1 MKKIIIS
8 VYRAIVNIE
17 KFPNSFNSLK
27 QGGHRSFLYLIIA
40 LFMSLTVSAQYITD
54 RPDWAG
60 VWINTA
66 YKSTINLQGLQNE
79 IAGEAGRISWSN
91 IEPTQGNFNF
101 SDLLMTLQRA
111 KAGGYYHYFVLW
123 TGPNAPTWIYT
134 TVPQVT
140 TTDPDNPFPYYLDPD
155 YKLYMKNLFNG
166 MASYLSGLDTSLTNR
181 LAFIQP
187 GFGATGDRQLY
198 KGTPLDPKY
207 NISDAQYVAFMQEMT
222 NEFVSAFT
230 SRPQTANI
238 KFLFNIDD
246 YDGDPVIVNPNAEQI
261 YGKWIKENF
270 SCQLRKQQYTIAV
283 GDLSP
288 NEVVQDI
295 EQRDNFFGNTG
306 RWGGNPEFVRG
317 ELNEGETAPTPYYKL
332 NTKAFYYWTAISS
345 VDRGLDAWEVK
356 YNTLSLDNREAFNF
370 SHRYS
375 FYKRADK
382 SPYAFIALRD
392 VLDYS
397 DIVRFPEAQYG
408 SASKSN
414 QSRVNSILSAYSAY
428 GAKNDDMNAAVT
440 KVGVK
445 YLKGTTGY
453 NDCLWD
459 VIARNNQR
467 FITQIKA
474 NETSS
479 GYWRVGFTQTQPY
492 GRFCRGFDVTKK
504 RNTMYF
510 DVDDKY
516 FAANRKSGDGNIKI
530 KIIYYSKDAGSWEL
544 KYHAKD
550 GSMKTA
556 LAVTNNTSQDWVT
569 TEVTLNDALLNN
581 GGVENADI
589 ILQNTGA
596 TNCKFHLIELEKTV
610 AAPTTSISVSGV
622 SISNCPTSS
631 LTIGATHHLS
641 ATVTPANAT
650 NQALTW
656 SSSNTRSVSFI
667 KNLSFY

>member
-1 MKKIIIS
+1 MK
-8 VYRAIVNIE
+8 E
-17 KFPNSFNSLK
+17 K
-27 QGGHRSFLYLIIA
+27 Y
-40 LFMSLTVSAQYITD
+40 
-54 RPDWAG
+54 
-60 VWINTA
+60 
-66 YKSTINLQGLQNE
+66 
-79 IAGEAGRISWSN
+79 
-91 IEPTQGNFNF
+91 
-101 SDLLMTLQRA
+101 
-111 KAGGYYHYFVLW
+111 
-123 TGPNAPTWIYT
+123 
-134 TVPQVT
+134 
-140 TTDPDNPFPYYLDPD
+140 
-155 YKLYMKNLFNG
+155 
-166 MASYLSGLDTSLTNR
+166 
-181 LAFIQP
+181 
-187 GFGATGDRQLY
+187 
-198 KGTPLDPKY
+198 
-207 NISDAQYVAFMQEMT
+207 
-222 NEFVSAFT
+222 
-230 SRPQTANI
+230 
-238 KFLFNIDD
+238 
-246 YDGDPVIVNPNAEQI
+246 
-261 YGKWIKENF
+261 

-283 GDLSP
+283 GDLNP

-317 ELNEGETAPTPYYKL
+317 ELNEGETAITPYYKL

-356 YNTLSLDNREAFNF
+356 YNTLSLNNREAFNF

-375 FYKRADK
+375 FYKKAEK
-382 SPYAFIALRD
+382 SPYAFVALRD

-408 SASKSN
+408 SATKSN
-414 QSRVNSILSAYSAY
+414 EFRVNSILSAYSAY
-428 GAKNDDMNAAVT
+428 GAKNDDMNATLT

-445 YLKGTTGY
+445 YLKKTTGY

-492 GRFCRGFDVTKK
+492 GRFCRGFDVAKN

-510 DVDDKY
+510 DVADKY
-516 FAANRKSGDGNIKI
+516 FAANRKSGDGIIKI

-596 TNCKFHLIELEKTV
+596 TNCKFHLIELERKV
-610 AAPTTSISVSGV
+610 VNSTTSVNYIE
-622 SISNCPTSS
+622 N
-631 LTIGATHHLS
+631 
-641 ATVTPANAT
+641 
-650 NQALTW
+650 
-656 SSSNTRSVSFI
+656 
-667 KNLSFY
+667 NLKQ

>member
-1 MKKIIIS
+1 MKAKINTTKSSERRYFMENSIS
-8 VYRAIVNIE
+8 S
-17 KFPNSFNSLK
+17 KFPMIGLSF
-27 QGGHRSFLYLIIA
+27 FIA

-60 VWINTA
+60 IWINTA
-66 YKSTINLQGLQNE
+66 NKSSIDLQGLQNE

-111 KAGGYYHYFVLW
+111 KAGGYYYYFVLW
-123 TGPNAPTWIYT
+123 TGPNAPTWIYN
-134 TVPQVT
+134 TVPQVI
-140 TTDPDNPFPYYLDPD
+140 TTDPEEPFPYYLDPD

-166 MASYLSGLDTSLTNR
+166 MANYLAGIDTSLTNR

-198 KGTPLDPKY
+198 KGTPVDSQY

-246 YDGDPVIVNPNAEQI
+246 YDGDPVIANPNAEEMF
-261 YGKWIKENF
+261 GKWIKEKY

-317 ELNEGETAPTPYYKL
+317 ELNEGETAITPYYQL

-382 SPYAFIALRD
+382 SPYAFVALRD

-397 DIVRFPEAQYG
+397 DKVRFPEAQYG
-408 SASKSN
+408 SATKSN
-414 QSRVNSILSAYSAY
+414 ESRVNSILSAYSAY
-428 GAKNDDMNAAVT
+428 GAKNDDMNAALT

-492 GRFCRGFDVTKK
+492 GRFCRGFDVAKNK
-504 RNTMYF
+504 NTMYF
-510 DVDDKY
+510 DVDDTY
-516 FAANRKSGDGNIKI
+516 FEANRKSGDGNIKI
-530 KIIYYSKDAGSWEL
+530 KIIYYAKDSGSWEL
-544 KYHAKD
+544 KYHAKN

-596 TNCKFHLIELEKTV
+596 TNCKFHLIELERMV
-610 AAPTTSISVSGV
+610 VNSSTSVNYIE
-622 SISNCPTSS
+622 
-631 LTIGATHHLS
+631 
-641 ATVTPANAT
+641 
-650 NQALTW
+650 
-656 SSSNTRSVSFI
+656 
-667 KNLSFY
+667 KNLNNNPLIVYPNPAKSSVYIEFDTNNESTAISIADIADKILFKKTLKIQEST